1 MSNMAFHLYNIYS
14 NLNDTIINQC
24 FILIIQIQI
33 LTFIL
38 HCHFLIR
45 KYFSQQRS
53 LTSEISNKYRA

>member
-14 NLNDTIINQC
+14 YLNDTIINQC

-45 KYFSQQRS
+45 KYF
-53 LTSEISNKYRA
+53 LNKEV